1 MQNEQLKKTG
11 ARDFSDF
18 LRHIKA
24 NFGFEIACANFFFK
38 KVQKNEKKKILKVAK
53 WGNFF

>member
-24 NFGFEIACANFFFK
+24 NFGFQIACANFFFK
-38 KVQKNEKKKILKVAK
+38 KVQKNEKKKIYKVAK
-53 WGNFF
+53 